1 MKITRRQLTKLIKEA
16 MGAREGDIMSLLT
29 HGKFYDF
36 SRLLGTREI
45 EDVPDIR
52 AVAEAM
58 YDGFLLDVSDVEG
71 SGGGTYQFH
80 AVIGGEMSLIGN
92 VSLDEA
98 IALSRP
104 EFNIVVYP
112 MNIQGF

>member
-1 MKITRRQLTKLIKEA
+1 MKITRRRLTRLIKEA
-16 MGAREGDIMSLLT
+16 IHGYDGDIMSLLT

-36 SRLLGTREI
+36 SHLLATRER
-45 EDVPDIR
+45 EDIPDIK

-58 YDGFLLDVSDVEG
+58 SDGFLLDVSAVEG

-80 AVIGGEMSLIGN
+80 AVIKGEMSRIGN